1 MREGS
6 RWPISQSTL
15 TCNSG
20 PVWWS
25 AAAPWRSEKLP
36 PCSKPEQTLRSSV
49 RISLIISPAGGSRA
63 RFDLHARR
71 YRAGDTVG
79 YRIVFAAT
87 DDADLNDVVFREC
100 RNSGVWVNAAD
111 DPGRCDFILPSVLR
125 RGDLAIAIS
134 TGGDSPALSRT
145 IREELEFYFTGE
157 YDSLVKLASEV
168 RSELR
173 AKGLTV
179 PFENWQRALSG
190 DVRQLLMRGDLAGR
204 ARFFSRTWKHRC
216 KGG

>member
-1 MREGS
+1 MAYFPIYLDMQQRPCLVVGGGAVAERKIASLLEAGANVTVVSPDITDNIARWWKQGS
-6 RWPISQSTL
+6 IH
-15 TCNSG
+15 
-20 PVWWS
+20 
-25 AAAPWRSEKLP
+25 
-36 PCSKPEQTLRSSV
+36 
-49 RISLIISPAGGSRA
+49 
-63 RFDLHARR
+63 LHARR

-100 RNSGVWVNAAD
+100 RNSGVWINAAD

-134 TGGDSPALSRT
+134 TGGESPALART

-173 AKGLTV
+173 AKGISL
-179 PFENWQRALSG
+179 PFENWQRALTG
-190 DVRQLLMRGDLAGR
+190 DVRQLLMRGDLAR
-204 ARFFSRTWKHRC
+204 AREVFLKDLEASL
-216 KGG
+216 

>member
-1 MREGS
+1 MAYFPIYLDMQQRPCLVVGGGAVAERKIASLLEAGANVTVVSPDITDNIARWWKQGS
-6 RWPISQSTL
+6 IHLQ
-15 TCNSG
+15 
-20 PVWWS
+20 
-25 AAAPWRSEKLP
+25 
-36 PCSKPEQTLRSSV
+36 
-49 RISLIISPAGGSRA
+49 
-63 RFDLHARR
+63 ARR

-100 RNSGVWVNAAD
+100 RNSGVWINAAD

-134 TGGDSPALSRT
+134 TGGESPALART

-173 AKGLTV
+173 AKGISL
-179 PFENWQRALSG
+179 PFENWQRALTG
-190 DVRQLLMRGDLAGR
+190 DVRQLLMRGDLAR
-204 ARFFSRTWKHRC
+204 AREVFLKDLEASL
-216 KGG
+216 